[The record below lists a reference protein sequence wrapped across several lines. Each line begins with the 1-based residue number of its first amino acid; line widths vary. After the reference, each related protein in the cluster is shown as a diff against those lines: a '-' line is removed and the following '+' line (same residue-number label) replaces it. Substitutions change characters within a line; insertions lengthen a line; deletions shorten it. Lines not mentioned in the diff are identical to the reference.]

1 MKVSV
6 LGAGGWGT
14 SLAILLHENSN
25 SVTLWE
31 FNKEYSH
38 TLDSYRE
45 NFYYLPKVKI
55 PSGITITNDL
65 YEAATGK
72 DVIIISTPTQYIRSA
87 LKELKNATT
96 RNSLIVNV
104 SKGIEN
110 DTLMLVNDIIQDIIP
125 DVTPEQ
131 ICCVSGPSHAEEVSR
146 KIPTAVV
153 CASNSSS
160 SAKTVQDLMS
170 NNYFRVYTCDDV
182 TGVELSGALKNVI
195 AIATGIADGA
205 GFGDNTKAAIM
216 TRGLN
221 EIMKMGLKA
230 GARMETFFGLSGVG
244 DLIVTCSS
252 PHSRNRFVGQ
262 EIGKGKSLETVLTEM
277 KMVAEGVATS
287 RSALM
292 LSELRGIEMPIVKEV
307 NEILFNKKDPLDAT
321 NELMLRSLKSEI

>member
-230 GARMETFFGLSGVG
+230 GARMETFFWSIWCRRSDCNVF
-244 DLIVTCSS
+244 VTSFKEQICGAGNRKREITGNCID
-252 PHSRNRFVGQ
+252 RNENGC
-262 EIGKGKSLETVLTEM
+262 
-277 KMVAEGVATS
+277 
-287 RSALM
+287 
-292 LSELRGIEMPIVKEV
+292 
-307 NEILFNKKDPLDAT
+307 
-321 NELMLRSLKSEI
+321 